1 LRRPS
6 PACILPSRCGIKPPD
21 HRPNHRKEDI
31 VLRRSFLAGSA
42 AAGLSATTA
51 STQPPVAAL
60 QDAASKIQPIL
71 AKTPL

>member
-1 LRRPS
+1 M
-6 PACILPSRCGIKPPD
+6 
-21 HRPNHRKEDI
+21 
-31 VLRRSFLAGSA
+31 LRRSFLAGSA